1 MKEQFVIY
9 ENPIQHRT
17 NVGSH
22 ISIVTD
28 NETSTIPISPIDW
41 LCDFCNS
48 NIQIFD
54 EQEIQMSV
62 FVLNNNNALCM
73 KCFFEVIK
81 KDRTMADE
89 FGLCQCCMD
98 KEVTDEHRIVF
109 RNIESKELKGNWQ
122 GFMRFKSEYQLA
134 RFLSQYYDATGE
146 MVLHDKLN
154 KGKFEKAKA
163 KAKKEQE

>member
-9 ENPIQHRT
+9 ENPITHRT

-22 ISIVTD
+22 LSIVTD
-28 NETSTIPISPIDW
+28 NETTTIPISPIDW

-73 KCFFEVIK
+73 KCFFEIIK
-81 KDRTMADE
+81 NDRTMADE

-98 KEVTDEHRIVF
+98 KEITDEHYVIMRHT
-109 RNIESKELKGNWQ
+109 KDDKWQ
-122 GFMRFKSEYQLA
+122 SFMRFKSDYQLA
-134 RFLSQYYDATGE
+134 KFLSQYYDATGE
-146 MVLHDKLN
+146 MVLHDKIK
-154 KGKFEKAKA
+154 KGKFQKIET
-163 KAKKEQE
+163 EQE